1 MKNRSIIL
9 ILIAGLF
16 MLAGCEQIQGPVLKT
31 TIGKPVLVDPAN
43 GTSFIITEAVEND
56 TMTVFSWD
64 PADYGFPA
72 GATYT
77 LQITNTSS
85 FTAANEIATTNKTE
99 VAVLNSKM
107 NSTLL
112 IMGAT
117 PAVSTPV
124 KFRVKAEIKTTTV
137 PVVYSDTAT
146 INVTPFE
153 KIIIYPHLYVPGDYN
168 SWNEKNEN
176 TVLNSVKSDDKYEGY
191 LYINGASG
199 GMKFLKVPAWE
210 QANTCGDANASGTSG
225 TLVVG
230 DWGNNILYSG
240 GPGVFKINANLVDK
254 TYSWLKTSWGLIGSA
269 TPNGWNSPDSKMT
282 YNSTTNVWTITVN
295 LIVGDIKFRVNDDWA
310 INLGDTGGD
319 KKLEYGGDN
328 IPVAT
333 AGSYTI
339 TLDLSKAIYK
349 YTIVKN

>member
-1 MKNRSIIL
+1 MKIKSIIL
-9 ILIAGLF
+9 IVIAGLF
-16 MLAGCEQIQGPVLKT
+16 LLAGCEQIQGPVLKT
-31 TIGKPVLVDPAN
+31 TIGTPVLVDPAD
-43 GTSFIITEAVEND
+43 GTNFIITEAVEKD

-72 GATYT
+72 GVTYT

-85 FTAANEIATTNKTE
+85 FTAANDIATTSKTK
-99 VAVLNSKM
+99 VGVLNSKM

-124 KFRVKAEIKTTTV
+124 KFRVKAV
-137 PVVYSDTAT
+137 VNSAVAAVYSDTAT

-153 KIIIYPHLYVPGDYN
+153 KIIIYPKLYVPGDHN
-168 SWNEKNEN
+168 GWSATNET
-176 TVLNSVKSDDKYEGY
+176 TVLTSAKSDDKYEGY
-191 LYINGASG
+191 LYINVASG

-230 DWGNNILYSG
+230 DWGNNILYTG

-254 TYSWLKTSWGLIGSA
+254 TYSWLKTEWGLIGSA
-269 TPNGWNSPDSKMT
+269 TPNGWNSPDQNFI
-282 YNSTTNVWTITVN
+282 YDVATNKFTLTVN
-295 LIVGDIKFRVNDDWA
+295 LVVGDIKFRANDDWA

-328 IPVAT
+328 IPVAV
-333 AGSYTI
+333 AGNYTI
-339 TLDLSKAIYK
+339 TLDLSKTIYK

>member
-1 MKNRSIIL
+1 MKSKIIIL
-9 ILIAGLF
+9 IVIAGLF

-31 TIGKPVLVDPAN
+31 TIGTPVLVDPAN

-85 FTAANEIATTNKTE
+85 FTAANDIATTNKTE

-112 IMGAT
+112 IMGAQ

-124 KFRVKAEIKTTTV
+124 KFRVKASLNTAV
-137 PVVYSDTAT
+137 PVIYSDTAT

-153 KIIIYPHLYVPGDYN
+153 KIIVYPLLWVPGDLN
-168 SWNEKNEN
+168 SWTHANAK
-176 TVLNSVKSDDKYEGY
+176 TIASVKSDNKYEGY
-191 LYINGASG
+191 VNFPAAGNFKFTSVAGWSGTNYGYGGTAGTLSTDPGAG
-199 GMKFLKVPAWE
+199 NLWVTAAGYYKLN
-210 QANTCGDANASGTSG
+210 ANTTELTWSATS
-225 TLVVG
+225 T
-230 DWGNNILYSG
+230 
-240 GPGVFKINANLVDK
+240 
-254 TYSWLKTSWGLIGSA
+254 TWGLIGSA
-269 TPNGWNSPDSKMT
+269 TPNGWNSPDSKLT
-282 YNSTTNVWTITVN
+282 YNATTNVWTITLN
-295 LIVGDIKFRVNDDWA
+295 LIVGDIKFRANDDWA
-310 INLGDTGGD
+310 INFGDTGGD

-328 IPVAT
+328 IPVT
-333 AGSYTI
+333 VAGNYTI
-339 TLDLSKAIYK
+339 TLYLGVPVYK